1 MSGLSHIHHLLTNC
15 VGLQQM
21 QWVIGSERAQYAQEA
36 RWWIPD
42 ADVYEQMITIDTI
55 ADIMGHLRGMPDS
68 EVDRKLK
75 EMQLE
80 RLRFTFQVHS
90 CHLSIYPTIQYMFS
104 ALIRNN
110 SHIAMVVVPWS
121 DGLDDS
127 LHPCCSL
134 GSRSYR
140 ETIRSGKWRAQRS
153 LSGHLQECL
162 FLVFSWRLDYRS
174 ALAML
179 AW

>member
-1 MSGLSHIHHLLTNC
+1 
-15 VGLQQM
+15 M

-42 ADVYEQMITIDTI
+42 ADVYEQMITIDMI

-90 CHLSIYPTIQYMFS
+90 CHLSIYPPIQYIFS
-104 ALIRNN
+104 ALIRNI
-110 SHIAMVVVPWS
+110 SSIAMVVI
-121 DGLDDS
+121 L
-127 LHPCCSL
+127 
-134 GSRSYR
+134 
-140 ETIRSGKWRAQRS
+140 
-153 LSGHLQECL
+153 
-162 FLVFSWRLDYRS
+162 
-174 ALAML
+174 
-179 AW
+179 